1 MMESWSY
8 GSEGKGFLFS
18 DEVDLSVDSFSRSR
32 KALMGWESKPSY
44 NFDINKLISDN
55 DAAENMEFMDP
66 GFTDLT
72 RKPCHSNT
80 TMGTLN
86 GDVGSDSNKRITTP
100 SCLLTSNSFCG
111 EEESRSKISNSCME
125 SISQDST
132 QIDLNLGRLV
142 DCRNVQSDKFLKE
155 RSVASSARPS
165 LAAKKARTTSSCSQT
180 PLCQVY
186 GCNKD
191 LSSSKDYHKRHK
203 VCEVHSK
210 TPKVIV
216 NGNEQRFCQQ
226 CSRFHLLSEFDDSKR
241 SCRRRLAGHN
251 ERRRKP
257 QFNILSDKSHKLLQS
272 YQGTEFTWTS
282 LPKGTSFVFPDMIP
296 GGILFSERYE
306 QATLSPTI
314 EESSGFSHSTCA
326 LSLLSDQSQI
336 LPSHSTGNLMARPLI
351 NQVSHAHHNL
361 SQNFGKTS
369 GVTSSEKYAR
379 KGFYLS
385 GMNSMDGAH
394 SWSSMVPD
402 AGHAV
407 NLKVET
413 DGVSQESDLL
423 NDKYSHSPQHGS
435 TVDLIQLSSHLKRV
449 EQQRHSMQPKQHNDD
464 M

>member
-1 MMESWSY
+1 MESWSY

-226 CSRFHLLSEFDDSKR
+226 CSRLVFLV
-241 SCRRRLAGHN
+241 
-251 ERRRKP
+251 P
-257 QFNILSDKSHKLLQS
+257 
-272 YQGTEFTWTS
+272 S
-282 LPKGTSFVFPDMIP
+282 L
-296 GGILFSERYE
+296 
-306 QATLSPTI
+306 
-314 EESSGFSHSTCA
+314 
-326 LSLLSDQSQI
+326 
-336 LPSHSTGNLMARPLI
+336 
-351 NQVSHAHHNL
+351 
-361 SQNFGKTS
+361 
-369 GVTSSEKYAR
+369 
-379 KGFYLS
+379 
-385 GMNSMDGAH
+385 
-394 SWSSMVPD
+394 
-402 AGHAV
+402 
-407 NLKVET
+407 
-413 DGVSQESDLL
+413 
-423 NDKYSHSPQHGS
+423 
-435 TVDLIQLSSHLKRV
+435 
-449 EQQRHSMQPKQHNDD
+449 
-464 M
+464 

>member
-351 NQVSHAHHNL
+351 NQ
-361 SQNFGKTS
+361 
-369 GVTSSEKYAR
+369 Y
-379 KGFYLS
+379 
-385 GMNSMDGAH
+385 
-394 SWSSMVPD
+394 
-402 AGHAV
+402 
-407 NLKVET
+407 
-413 DGVSQESDLL
+413 
-423 NDKYSHSPQHGS
+423 GS
-435 TVDLIQLSSHLKRV
+435 
-449 EQQRHSMQPKQHNDD
+449 
-464 M
+464 